1 MKTIFTLLLI
11 FAVCC
16 SLNAQNLNKH
26 LNVDV
31 NIKKKPKLKYSNLS
45 YSKSPEVKPLDLS
58 SFKEA
63 GNAIIETADAL
74 QKRALTNENK
84 AHEFLNKVMT
94 LEVPENCEEYKKALI
109 RDVIRA
115 RDNYI
120 EEKEYIIFAD
130 DIDHIM
136 YQAYLQSPNLKRI
149 KNQITL
155 NELEHKYTEQIHGQV
170 INGILEQ
177 EIKEMCQVVIPV
189 LKELKT
195 EHIDSICFDL
205 ITVLSLEGYIKGSN
219 NYLGIKQQT
228 SIRAVKRTDFPD
240 LPAKYLS
247 VRDFTLD
254 FYDLYVKKNVG
265 IFEETAAIN
274 LYRKLIKKYYSQQIV
289 QAILNL

>member
-1 MKTIFTLLLI
+1 M
-11 FAVCC
+11 
-16 SLNAQNLNKH
+16 
-26 LNVDV
+26 
-31 NIKKKPKLKYSNLS
+31 
-45 YSKSPEVKPLDLS
+45 
-58 SFKEA
+58 
-63 GNAIIETADAL
+63 
-74 QKRALTNENK
+74 
-84 AHEFLNKVMT
+84 
-94 LEVPENCEEYKKALI
+94 EVPENCEEYKKALI

-274 LYRKLIKKYYSQQIV
+274 LYRKLIKKYYSPQIV